1 MSHTHQEKTA
11 AQPEPSATPRPH
23 RVSQRALPSEST
35 PAKNKYGSNLPYVS
49 AVKTFEQVREHLGN
63 EMNGRFVG
71 AMPVNTFFDTFV
83 PAVEELSPDLSD
95 NPFAMVPI
103 DGAEST
109 LYDPFVSTRFIG

>member
-11 AQPEPSATPRPH
+11 AQLEPSATPRPP

-35 PAKNKYGSNLPYVS
+35 PAKFKYGSNLPYVS

-63 EMNGRFVG
+63 EMNGRFAG
-71 AMPVNTFFDTFV
+71 AMPVNPFLNPFV
-83 PAVEELSPDLSD
+83 PATEVPLPDLPD
-95 NPFAMVPI
+95 NPFTRVPV

-109 LYDPFVSTRFIG
+109 LYDPFVSTRLIR